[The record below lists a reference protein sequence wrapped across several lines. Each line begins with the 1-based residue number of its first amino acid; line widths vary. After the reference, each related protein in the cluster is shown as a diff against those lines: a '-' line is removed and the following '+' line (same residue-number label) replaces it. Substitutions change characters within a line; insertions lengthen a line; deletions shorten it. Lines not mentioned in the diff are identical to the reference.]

1 MNIQPLTGAL
11 GAEISDVDLSQHLSD
26 NTAEQLRKAWLKY
39 KVLVY
44 RDQTLMLDQH
54 TVAPSLPVDL
64 VIEKF

>member
-44 RDQTLMLDQH
+44 RD
-54 TVAPSLPVDL
+54 
-64 VIEKF
+64 